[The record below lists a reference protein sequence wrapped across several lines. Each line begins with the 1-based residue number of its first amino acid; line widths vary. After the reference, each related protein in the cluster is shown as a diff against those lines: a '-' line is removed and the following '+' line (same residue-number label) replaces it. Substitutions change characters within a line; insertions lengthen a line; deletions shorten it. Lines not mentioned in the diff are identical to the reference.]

1 MNFKQDKA
9 LCYPL
14 FVALFPV
21 MFWYSEN
28 AREAFLVDVLGTGAI
43 VLGVTI
49 AVTLVLRLFIKDPIK
64 VAALVIVLLV
74 VFFSYGLARN
84 VLLFRLDLA
93 FGAEPYL
100 SRILVALAIFFSAV
114 IVLWRWDLSLFVH
127 VVTVASLALLAFNVI
142 RVVSVS
148 FGSPEDLLI
157 DGTPPEEVK
166 FAPADTEH
174 LPDFYYIVVD
184 GYSRADFIKENYYYD
199 NVGFIESLTEKGF
212 YVVEEASGNYSH
224 TWMSTA
230 STLSMK
236 YLVESDDEFSL
247 VEEIPVVRALK
258 NLDYKYVHVQS
269 GRGVSKRN
277 RNADIELYDKS
288 GRKIFV
294 NEFSRA
300 MFDWTLAAP
309 VAGDVG
315 VRIDDLFV
323 QNKATSFRKSIGW
336 LDSIPNIPDPTFAF
350 SHVYPMHTPFIFLSD
365 GSIRSDATV
374 PPGIELGRELYVEA
388 LIYTNRT
395 LETLVD
401 NILDRSENA
410 PVIIIQGDHSA
421 WGLPW
426 SLHIEEEDILERT
439 AIFNAIYV
447 PEYCRTGFYPNM
459 TPVNT
464 FRLILN
470 NCLGSNL

>member
-1 MNFKQDKA
+1 M
-9 LCYPL
+9 LSTVCGVVSGYVL
-14 FVALFPV
+14 
-21 MFWYSEN
+21 
-28 AREAFLVDVLGTGAI
+28 VLGECKGSVLSRCSRHRSHCTGRHHRRNFGTAI
-43 VLGVTI
+43 VYLRSDLG
-49 AVTLVLRLFIKDPIK
+49 RG
-64 VAALVIVLLV
+64 
-74 VFFSYGLARN
+74 FSY
-84 VLLFRLDLA
+84 
-93 FGAEPYL
+93 
-100 SRILVALAIFFSAV
+100 ST
-114 IVLWRWDLSLFVH
+114 VH

-288 GRKIFV
+288 VRKIFV

-323 QNKATSFRKSIGW
+323 QNKATS
-336 LDSIPNIPDPTFAF
+336 P
-350 SHVYPMHTPFIFLSD
+350 
-365 GSIRSDATV
+365 
-374 PPGIELGRELYVEA
+374 
-388 LIYTNRT
+388 
-395 LETLVD
+395 
-401 NILDRSENA
+401 
-410 PVIIIQGDHSA
+410 
-421 WGLPW
+421 
-426 SLHIEEEDILERT
+426 
-439 AIFNAIYV
+439 
-447 PEYCRTGFYPNM
+447 
-459 TPVNT
+459 
-464 FRLILN
+464 
-470 NCLGSNL
+470 